1 MDLALNFDLATDYKL
16 HDPHLPPNLLSF
28 SFQIC
33 SMLKKKKKI
42 YLAGLLRGLDETMW
56 DKCQALCS

>member
-16 HDPHLPPNLLSF
+16 HDPYLPPNLLSF

-33 SMLKKKKKI
+33 TMFKKKNLPGRI
-42 YLAGLLRGLDETMW
+42 VEGIG
-56 DKCQALCS
+56 